1 MKFSRALCAFTLI
14 AAIAFAPAA
23 DAQRRRTRTPAP
35 PPAPAVA
42 QHVTIMDG
50 ASGAILSCE
59 DCETPIPPASMA
71 KLMTI
76 LIVLEQLQAGRI
88 TYNTQYSVSEYAW
101 REHGAPSGGSH
112 MFLPV
117 NSSVSVRDLIQG
129 AVIVSANDACVVLAE
144 GIAGSEEAFVAMMNR
159 RAQELGL
166 TSARFR
172 NVTGLDDPE
181 QRISSADLARL
192 ARHII
197 VNYPDFY
204 PVYGRR
210 EFTYNNRTQPNRN
223 PLLGAYPGAD
233 GVKTGHTD
241 ESGYGLVGSA
251 VLNDERRI
259 IVFNGLPTMA
269 ARTSEAQRLMRA
281 AFHDFSIA
289 TDRRAPA
296 LKSEKRKCALVH
308 GARSR
313 SWRRATSPSAAHAVC
328 KQELTAHHR
337 LRAARY
343 IRRSPKA
350 QVVAHLVVEGPG
362 FQTQRF
368 PLDHGRRKIGKR
380 QLVLARIRRLAPD
393 VVRRLIGACHWRSD
407 ILRAASSRS
416 RVAKARASRRYHAA

>member
-204 PVYGRR
+204 PVYGRH

-281 AFHDFSIA
+281 AFNDFAISQIA
-289 TDRRAPA
+289 AAGAQVGEAEVRLGSRRTVPLLAQGDITIGGP
-296 LKSEKRKCALVH
+296 RGVQ
-308 GARSR
+308 
-313 SWRRATSPSAAHAVC
+313 
-328 KQELTAHHR
+328 QELTATIVYDGPLHPPI
-337 LRAARY
+337 AEGA
-343 IRRSPKA
+343 
-350 QVVAHLVVEGPG
+350 VVARLVVEGPG
-362 FQTQRF
+362 FQTQEF
-368 PLDHGRRKIGKR
+368 PLVAGRRIGKANWFSR
-380 QLVLARIRRLAPD
+380 AWEGLRLT
-393 VVRRLIGACHWRSD
+393 LFGG
-407 ILRAASSRS
+407 
-416 RVAKARASRRYHAA
+416 